1 MKATIEDPA
10 AAQILAPSF
19 GLRFSGI
26 NATMET
32 VVPALTRR
40 VSIACC
46 GANLSEDLPRTTLAR
61 WLRNPSGHRVRIF
74 HARRNNDMVVG
85 IVLRWFLGR
94 RLRLLFTS
102 AAQRRHTRW
111 TRWLYRRM
119 DAVIATTDRA
129 AELLDRDATVIRH
142 GVDHEQFHPGTSAAV
157 RRSLG
162 LPNQPTIGV
171 FGRLRPQKGTGD
183 LIEAAIRVFAETP
196 DWRIVFVGAATPEHQ
211 PDVERWQRRIDDAG
225 LHDRIVFQGYVRE
238 FADLPRWHRAMDV
251 TACVSR
257 NEGFG
262 VTCLEALATE
272 RPVLATRAGAW
283 AEILD
288 EGRTG
293 WLADPGDIDSIENA
307 LRRVVATPDSE
318 RREMGREGRRTIEA
332 RYTVAHEAD
341 RIEAVYRRLL
351 ADDPHSRVDLT
362 TDSVV
367 TTVAADRKAA

>member
-1 MKATIEDPA
+1 
-10 AAQILAPSF
+10 
-19 GLRFSGI
+19 
-26 NATMET
+26 
-32 VVPALTRR
+32 
-40 VSIACC
+40 
-46 GANLSEDLPRTTLAR
+46 
-61 WLRNPSGHRVRIF
+61 
-74 HARRNNDMVVG
+74 MVVG

-341 RIEAVYRRLL
+341 RIEAIYRRLL
-351 ADDPHSRVDLT
+351 ADDPQSGVDLT
-362 TDSVV
+362 TGNVI
-367 TTVAADRKAA
+367 TTVAADGKAA